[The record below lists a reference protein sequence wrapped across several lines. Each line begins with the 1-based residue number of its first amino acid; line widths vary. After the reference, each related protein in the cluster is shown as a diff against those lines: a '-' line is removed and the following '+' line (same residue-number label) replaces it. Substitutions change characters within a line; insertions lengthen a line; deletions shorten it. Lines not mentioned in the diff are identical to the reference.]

1 MLKNMTASIVLII
14 GGIVLTLGDII
25 FKFWVEKPQPFLYI
39 VGLGVY
45 LVGLI
50 LLVQSFKTENIA
62 DASATLVV
70 ANLVTLSLVSWLY
83 FGEKLSALQL
93 AGIGVGIIAILLLEL
108 G

>member
-25 FKFWVEKPQPFLYI
+25 FKFWVEKPQPLLYI
-39 VGLGVY
+39 IGLGVY
-45 LVGLI
+45 LVGLM

-93 AGIGVGIIAILLLEL
+93 AGIGVGLVAILLLEL